1 MLVQGENLHTAKP
14 ITIASRTTNKAESL
28 YPQLNL
34 EATAID
40 FTLRSSGEYLLG
52 SPEDIMIITD
62 HKRLSSISSK
72 KQGPVRTERIK
83 H

>member
-1 MLVQGENLHTAKP
+1 MLVQGENVHTAEP

-40 FTLRSSGEYLLG
+40 FTLRRFGEYLLG

-62 HKRLSSISSK
+62 HKPLCSISSK
-72 KQGPVRTERIK
+72 KQGPVRTDRIK